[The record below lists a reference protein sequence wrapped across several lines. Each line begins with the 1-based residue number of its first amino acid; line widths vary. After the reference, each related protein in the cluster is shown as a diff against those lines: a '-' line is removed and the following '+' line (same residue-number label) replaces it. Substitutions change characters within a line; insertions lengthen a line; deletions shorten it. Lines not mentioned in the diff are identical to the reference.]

1 MPTLQMAQPSGFI
14 HLFMPDQTQRCMLQ
28 LLLQQNAPMNN
39 KSQHKEVSPA
49 ARMTLKSLLKVSL
62 RVFRAFFF
70 FKLEHSSVSAVL
82 VWTLVIVFTIPGS
95 DVLFLPNTGWAAFS
109 NSSC

>member
-1 MPTLQMAQPSGFI
+1 MAQPSGFI

-49 ARMTLKSLLKVSL
+49 ARMTPPKVSL

>member
-1 MPTLQMAQPSGFI
+1 MAQASGFI

-49 ARMTLKSLLKVSL
+49 ARTALKSLLKVSL
-62 RVFRAFFF
+62 RVFRAFF

-82 VWTLVIVFTIPGS
+82 VWTLVIVFAIPGS
-95 DVLFLPNTGWAAFS
+95 DVLFLPNTERAAFS

>member
-1 MPTLQMAQPSGFI
+1 MAQPSGFI

-49 ARMTLKSLLKVSL
+49 ARMTLKSLIKVSL
-62 RVFRAFFF
+62 CIFRGFF
-70 FKLEHSSVSAVL
+70 FKAGTFKRFCSAGL
-82 VWTLVIVFTIPGS
+82 NIS
-95 DVLFLPNTGWAAFS
+95 DGIYSPRV
-109 NSSC
+109 